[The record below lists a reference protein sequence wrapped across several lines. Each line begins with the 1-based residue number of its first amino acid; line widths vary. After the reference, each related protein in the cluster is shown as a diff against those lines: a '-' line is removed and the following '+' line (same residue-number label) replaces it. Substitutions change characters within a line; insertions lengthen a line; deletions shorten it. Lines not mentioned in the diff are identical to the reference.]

1 MPNKAA
7 PSRSPH
13 PQAAEARRPIVKNRA
28 TPLRTASPAER
39 KRPWGLLLS
48 IGMLVSVFGLWI
60 AVNRV
65 TWLGPMVADGLR
77 LIIGKDA
84 VAKLEDIGY
93 AIQDRF
99 YQYTRKG
106 EPPKAY
112 WSVPEVSKSPAPSVD
127 PMADPAANS
136 APMGLATA
144 ADTAQAAAPDVLPS
158 VPKEVGP
165 VHKSWS
171 APGDGQWVAIAVPD
185 VPSAP
190 PTLFKTL
197 LHPDKNRSWAE
208 VFVVA
213 MDARTIELHMLA
225 GTKEPIATE
234 PEAEGMV
241 RPGVIPKEH
250 HDLVLAAFNGGFK
263 TEHGKYGMRVNGITL
278 IAPRTDVCALALYS
292 DSSIRIGSWSKLAP
306 QEKDMVFWRQTPACM
321 YEEGVLHPNLRAGAE
336 KKWGST
342 LDGETVIRR
351 SAIGVSADGSFLYM
365 AISNN
370 TTATAIADGLHHA
383 GAAAVAQLDVN
394 FSYPKFVLFE
404 KGSASERQ
412 ATALAD
418 GFEFSTD
425 EFIRQPSRRDFFYVT
440 QKTKR

>member
-1 MPNKAA
+1 MPTKATQSRPPPSHALAA
-7 PSRSPH
+7 PPPAVKKRETTAVPR
-13 PQAAEARRPIVKNRA
+13 ATARRR
-28 TPLRTASPAER
+28 
-39 KRPWGLLLS
+39 RPWA
-48 IGMLVSVFGLWI
+48 LVLIVGTFVGVLGLWI

-65 TWLGPMVADGLR
+65 TWLGPFVADGLR

-106 EPPKAY
+106 EAPKAY
-112 WSVPEVSKSPAPSVD
+112 WSVPEVTKSVASTVD
-127 PMADPAANS
+127 PMADALERTVITATPDPISLPA
-136 APMGLATA
+136 M
-144 ADTAQAAAPDVLPS
+144 
-158 VPKEVGP
+158 PKDVGP

-171 APGDGQWVAIAVPD
+171 APGDGQWVAMAVPD
-185 VPSAP
+185 VPTSP
-190 PTLFKTL
+190 PIMYKTL

-213 MDARTIELHMLA
+213 MDIHAIDLHMLA
-225 GTKEPIATE
+225 GTKEPVATE
-234 PEAEGMV
+234 PEGERLP

-263 TEHGKYGMRVNGITL
+263 TEHGKYGMRVDGVTL
-278 IAPRTDVCALALYS
+278 IAPRTDVCTLALYR
-292 DSSIRIGSWSKLAP
+292 DASIRIASWPKLAP
-306 QEKDMVFWRQTPACM
+306 HETDMVFWRQTPACM
-321 YEEGVLHPNLRAGAE
+321 YEDGALHPNLRAGAE

-351 SAIGVSADGSFLYM
+351 SAIGVSADGTFLYM

-370 TTATAIADGLHHA
+370 TTAAAIADGVHHA

-404 KGSASERQ
+404 KGQGSERQ
-412 ATALAD
+412 AVALAD

-440 QKTKR
+440 PKTKR

>member
-1 MPNKAA
+1 MPNMA
-7 PSRSPH
+7 PSTRPQPQHSAVARSR
-13 PQAAEARRPIVKNRA
+13 AVKNRA
-28 TPLRTASPAER
+28 TPVSKSER
-39 KRPWGLLLS
+39 KRPWALVLIVGTLLGVL
-48 IGMLVSVFGLWI
+48 GLWI

-65 TWLGPMVADGLR
+65 TWLGPLVADGLR

-99 YQYTRKG
+99 YQYTRKD
-106 EPPKAY
+106 EAPKAY
-112 WSVPEVSKSPAPSVD
+112 WSVPEVTKTVESTVD
-127 PMADPAANS
+127 PMADT
-136 APMGLATA
+136 L
-144 ADTAQAAAPDVLPS
+144 AAATEDVVPAS
-158 VPKEVGP
+158 VPLPAVPKDVGP

-185 VPSAP
+185 VPTAP
-190 PTLFKTL
+190 PTMFKTL

-213 MDARTIELHMLA
+213 MDIRAIDLHMLA

-241 RPGVIPKEH
+241 RPGVIPEEH
-250 HDLVLAAFNGGFK
+250 RSSVLAAFNGGFK
-263 TEHGKYGMRVNGITL
+263 TEHGKYGMRVNGVTL
-278 IAPRTDVCALALYS
+278 IAPRPDVCALALYQ
-292 DSSIRIGSWSKLAP
+292 DSSIRVGSWSRLAP
-306 QEKDMVFWRQTPACM
+306 QQQDMVFWRQTPSCM
-321 YEEGVLHPNLRAGAE
+321 YEDGVLHPNLRAGAE

-351 SAIGVSADGSFLYM
+351 SALGVSADGSFLYM
-365 AISNN
+365 SISNN
-370 TTATAIADGLHHA
+370 TTATAIADGVHHA
-383 GAAAVAQLDVN
+383 GAASVAQLDVN

-404 KGSASERQ
+404 ARGGTERQ
-412 ATALAD
+412 AVALAD
-418 GFEFSTD
+418 GFEFSSD

-440 QKTKR
+440 PKVKR

>member
-1 MPNKAA
+1 VTK
-7 PSRSPH
+7 RTSPL
-13 PQAAEARRPIVKNRA
+13 NRA
-28 TPLRTASPAER
+28 RKTR
-39 KRPWGLLLS
+39 KRPWVL
-48 IGMLVSVFGLWI
+48 IVIIATFASVLGLWV

-65 TWLGPMVADGLR
+65 TWLGPLVADGLR

-84 VAKLEDIGY
+84 VAKIEDIGY

-99 YQYTRKG
+99 YQYTRKD
-106 EPPKAY
+106 EAPKAY
-112 WSVPEVSKSPAPSVD
+112 WSVPEVTKTPTPPVD
-127 PMADPAANS
+127 PMADPQAIS
-136 APMGLATA
+136 SATA
-144 ADTAQAAAPDVLPS
+144 SAAPAPAPAIQPA
-158 VPKEVGP
+158 VPQDVGP

-171 APGDGQWVAIAVPD
+171 APGDGRWVAIAVPD

-190 PTLFKTL
+190 PTMYKTL

-213 MDARTIELHMLA
+213 MDTRAIELHMLA
-225 GTKEPIATE
+225 GTKEPVATE
-234 PEAEGMV
+234 PEAANIS
-241 RPGVIPKEH
+241 RPGVIPEAH
-250 HDLVLAAFNGGFK
+250 RSTVLAAFNGGFK
-263 TEHGKYGMRVNGITL
+263 TEHGKYGMAVDGVTL
-278 IAPRTDVCALALYS
+278 IAPRNDVCTLALLQ
-292 DSSIRIGSWSKLAP
+292 DSSIRIASWPKLAAL
-306 QEKDMVFWRQTPACM
+306 EKDMVFWRQTPACM
-321 YEEGVLHPNLRAGAE
+321 YEEGLLHPNLRAGAE

-351 SAIGVSADGSFLYM
+351 SAIGVSADGAFLYM

-370 TTATAIADGLHHA
+370 TTAAAIADGVHHA

-412 ATALAD
+412 AVALAS
-418 GFEFSTD
+418 GFEFSSD

-440 QKTKR
+440 PKTKR

>member
-1 MPNKAA
+1 MPTKATQLRPKA
-7 PSRSPH
+7 PKPASARPLAVNNRVSTTSKKQNISP
-13 PQAAEARRPIVKNRA
+13 
-28 TPLRTASPAER
+28 R
-39 KRPWGLLLS
+39 KRPWALIVV
-48 IGMLVSVFGLWI
+48 IGSFVFVLALWI
-60 AVNRV
+60 AVNRI
-65 TWLGPMVADGLR
+65 TWLGPLVADGLR
-77 LIIGKDA
+77 AIIGKDA

-99 YQYTRKG
+99 YQYTRKD

-127 PMADPAANS
+127 PMADSPGVAPADVEM
-136 APMGLATA
+136 PGE
-144 ADTAQAAAPDVLPS
+144 PPPVVLPK
-158 VPKEVGP
+158 VPRDVGP

-171 APGDGQWVAIAVPD
+171 APGDGRWVPIAVPD

-213 MDARTIELHMLA
+213 MDIQAIELHMLA

-234 PEAEGMV
+234 PEAESMV

-263 TEHGKYGMRVNGITL
+263 TEHGKYGMRVNGVTL
-278 IAPRTDVCALALYS
+278 IAPRSDVCTLARYG
-292 DSSIRIGSWSKLAP
+292 DGSIGVGSWPKLAAREP
-306 QEKDMVFWRQTPACM
+306 DMVFWRQTPPCM
-321 YEEGVLHPNLRAGAE
+321 YEEGILHPNLRDGSV

-351 SAIGVSADGSFLYM
+351 SAIGVSADGTFLYM

-370 TTATAIADGLHHA
+370 TTAAAIADGMHHA
-383 GAAAVAQLDVN
+383 GAASIAQLDVN

-404 KGSASERQ
+404 RGTGTERQ
-412 ATALAD
+412 AVPLAT
-418 GFEFSTD
+418 GFEFSKD
-425 EFIRQPSRRDFFYVT
+425 EFIRQPSRRDFFYLT
-440 QKTKR
+440 PKTKP